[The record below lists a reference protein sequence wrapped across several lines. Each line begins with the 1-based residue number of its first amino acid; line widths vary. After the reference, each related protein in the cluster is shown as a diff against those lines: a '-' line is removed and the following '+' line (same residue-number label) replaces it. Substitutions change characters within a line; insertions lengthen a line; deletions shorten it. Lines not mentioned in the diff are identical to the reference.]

1 MAFNYAVALTGS
13 IATGKSTVAEIF
25 KEAGFVIIDAD
36 TIAHQMLDKHMQEVQ
51 VLFGDAVIENQK
63 VNRKALGAIVFND
76 NTKRKALEGLL
87 HPLIYAEIEKQS
99 ELEDSKKK
107 PYLVDIPL
115 FFETQR
121 YAIQKILLVYT
132 SQELQV
138 QRLMQRNALTKEE
151 ALARIALQI
160 DIEQKR
166 KKSTYII
173 ENIGD
178 IEHLQQECVKIKEEI
193 LGDFQ

>member
-1 MAFNYAVALTGS
+1 MAFDYAIALIGS

-25 KEAGFVIIDAD
+25 KDFGFVIIDAD
-36 TIAHQMLDKHMQEVQ
+36 TIAHQMLDKHAQKVQ
-51 VLFGDAVIENQK
+51 ALFGDEVIENNK
-63 VNRKALGAIVFND
+63 VNRKVLGAIVFND
-76 NTKRKALEGLL
+76 TKKRQALEELL

-99 ELEDSKKK
+99 ELEERKKK

-121 YAIQKILLVYT
+121 YAIKKILLVYT
-132 SQELQV
+132 TQELQV
-138 QRLMQRNALTKEE
+138 QRLMQRNHLTKKE
-151 ALARIALQI
+151 ALARMELQI
-160 DIEQKR
+160 DIEEKR

-173 ENIGD
+173 ENVGD
-178 IEHLQQECVKIKEEI
+178 MEHLQQECVKIKEEI